1 MKRHNN
7 TKKVLIRMFFII
19 EILIIQKYKKYKIDY
34 YKLNIKIG
42 DYVDLG
48 YKGFLYP
55 FQLILSSLV
64 KTKEI
69 ANLCASKVRINL
81 ICEIITADCWHLS
94 FFNAFPK
101 KFLKKNAET
110 LLIWKR

>member
-1 MKRHNN
+1 
-7 TKKVLIRMFFII
+7 MFFII

-69 ANLCASKVRINL
+69 ANLCASKVRKQFNL
-81 ICEIITADCWHLS
+81 
-94 FFNAFPK
+94 
-101 KFLKKNAET
+101 
-110 LLIWKR
+110 